1 MKALLCY
8 LAMTAAASAEVAL
21 VRTPHEGLQPQ
32 AAVDKAGR
40 IHVVYFK
47 GPARAGDLFYVWKDA
62 RGEFSQPS
70 RVNSNATNAIAVG
83 TIRGAQMTL
92 GKNGRVHVA
101 WNSADLRQMLYTR
114 LNDAG
119 TAFEPERNLLTW
131 TGGLDGGGS
140 VAADETGN
148 VYVTWHGSAPDN
160 NQGEAGRAVFVAQ
173 SHDDG
178 KTFRKEA
185 HANPVATGACGCC
198 GMKAMANG
206 REVHV
211 LYRAATKITG
221 RDMTLLISTNRGQDF
236 QQRVVS
242 KWNLASCPMSS
253 AALLGG
259 ELAAWEMDRQV
270 GFARVRDFA
279 VTTPPGS
286 GKRKHPSLAQNAS
299 GTVLLA
305 WAENTGWQKG
315 GSLAWQLFKDGKPI
329 GDQRQA
335 EGVPVWSMPAA
346 VAVGEKFYI
355 IY

>member
-1 MKALLCY
+1 
-8 LAMTAAASAEVAL
+8 
-21 VRTPHEGLQPQ
+21 
-32 AAVDKAGR
+32 
-40 IHVVYFK
+40 
-47 GPARAGDLFYVWKDA
+47 
-62 RGEFSQPS
+62 
-70 RVNSNATNAIAVG
+70 
-83 TIRGAQMTL
+83 
-92 GKNGRVHVA
+92 
-101 WNSADLRQMLYTR
+101 
-114 LNDAG
+114 
-119 TAFEPERNLLTW
+119 
-131 TGGLDGGGS
+131 
-140 VAADETGN
+140 
-148 VYVTWHGSAPDN
+148 
-160 NQGEAGRAVFVAQ
+160 
-173 SHDDG
+173 
-178 KTFRKEA
+178 
-185 HANPVATGACGCC
+185 
-198 GMKAMANG
+198 
-206 REVHV
+206 
-211 LYRAATKITG
+211 
-221 RDMTLLISTNRGQDF
+221 
-236 QQRVVS
+236 
-242 KWNLASCPMSS
+242 MSS